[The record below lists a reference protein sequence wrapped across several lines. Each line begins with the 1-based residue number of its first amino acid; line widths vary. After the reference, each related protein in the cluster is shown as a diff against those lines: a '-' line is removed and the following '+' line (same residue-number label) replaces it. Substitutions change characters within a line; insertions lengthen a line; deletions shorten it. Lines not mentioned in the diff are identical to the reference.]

1 MAHQQS
7 DQSLEGRVAFV
18 TGGARRIGAAL
29 SRAFHAAGAS
39 VVIHYRRS
47 RTDAEALKA
56 ELDGASPGRVA
67 LVPGDLRDTGSL
79 PALVE
84 RALGAWGGLD
94 LLINNASTFYPT
106 PLGKVTEEQWD
117 DLVGTNLKA
126 PLFLTQAA
134 APSLRARHGA
144 VINIVDVYARRP
156 LAHHP
161 VYCAA
166 KAGLAMLTWALAR
179 DLGPEIR
186 VNGIAPGAILWPKP
200 DIEAAEKAAILA
212 EIPLGRAGSPA
223 EVAACALYLARDSG
237 YVNGQIIA
245 VDGGRCVGT

>member
-1 MAHQQS
+1 MAHQQTG
-7 DQSLEGRVAFV
+7 QSLEGRVAFV

-29 SRAFHAAGAS
+29 ARAFHAAGAS

-47 RTDAEALKA
+47 RADAEALKS

-84 RALGAWGGLD
+84 RAVGAWGGLD
-94 LLINNASTFYPT
+94 LLINNASSFYPT
-106 PLGKVTEEQWD
+106 PLGTVTEEQWD
-117 DLVGTNLKA
+117 DLIGTNLKA

-134 APSLRARHGA
+134 APWLRERRGA
-144 VINIVDVYARRP
+144 VINIVDIYARRP

-186 VNGIAPGAILWPKP
+186 VNGIAPGAILWPTP

-212 EIPLGRAGSPA
+212 EIPLGRAGSPS
-223 EVAACALYLARDSG
+223 EVAACALYLARDAG